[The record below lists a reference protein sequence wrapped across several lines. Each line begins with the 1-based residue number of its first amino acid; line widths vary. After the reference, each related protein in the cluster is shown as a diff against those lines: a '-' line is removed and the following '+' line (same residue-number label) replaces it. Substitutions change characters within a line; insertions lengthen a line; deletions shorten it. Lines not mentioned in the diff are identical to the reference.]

1 MIQQTRELK
10 KHMSMT
16 HIPTL
21 TIRSLLL
28 LLGLAL
34 CSLPAWSA
42 VPRVVVTIKPIHSLV
57 AGVMAGV
64 GKPELLLN
72 GAQSPHTVT
81 LRPSDVKKIGG
92 ADLIVWVGKDFEIF
106 LTHSLKSLSPQTHVL
121 QLQDSPGIA
130 QLPIREGGVWE
141 SRHEH
146 TETSHDEPSGQPIDS
161 HIWLSPQNAREIV
174 TLVKQ
179 ALIEIDPDN
188 EQRYQDNARELKT
201 RLNDLDQEL
210 LARLTPV
217 QWVPFIVFHDAYQ
230 YFERH
235 YQLNAI
241 GSITLSPDRKPGAR
255 RIHEIHAKL
264 EKLEARCIFSEPQFE
279 PKLLK
284 TIVAGTQVRTGV
296 LDPIGADIPAGKDAY
311 FVLMRRLSDSL
322 VTCLEGNP

>member
-1 MIQQTRELK
+1 MI
-10 KHMSMT
+10 MS
-16 HIPTL
+16 HIPSL
-21 TIRSLLL
+21 AFRSLLL
-28 LLGLAL
+28 LCLVLF
-34 CSLPAWSA
+34 SLSAWPK
-42 VPRVVVTIKPIHSLV
+42 VPRVVVTIKPLHALV
-57 AGVMAGV
+57 AGVMEGV
-64 GKPELLLN
+64 GKPRLLLQ
-72 GAQSPHTVT
+72 GAQSPHTFT
-81 LRPSDVKKIGG
+81 LRPSDVRKLGD
-92 ADLIVWVGKDFEIF
+92 ADLIVWVSKDFETF
-106 LTHSLKSLSPQTHVL
+106 LSHSLKSLPPRTRVL
-121 QLQDSPGIA
+121 QLQDSPGIT
-130 QLPIREGGVWE
+130 QLPIRQGGVWE
-141 SRHEH
+141 SGHDHAHAEPEHE
-146 TETSHDEPSGQPIDS
+146 ELAGQPIDP

-179 ALIEIDPDN
+179 ALIELDPDN

-235 YQLNAI
+235 YHLNAI

-284 TIVAGTQVRTGV
+284 TIVADTQVGTGV
-296 LDPIGADIPAGKDAY
+296 LDPIGADIPAGEDAY
-311 FVLMRRLSDSL
+311 FILMRRLTDNL
-322 VTCLEGNP
+322 VTCLEGRP